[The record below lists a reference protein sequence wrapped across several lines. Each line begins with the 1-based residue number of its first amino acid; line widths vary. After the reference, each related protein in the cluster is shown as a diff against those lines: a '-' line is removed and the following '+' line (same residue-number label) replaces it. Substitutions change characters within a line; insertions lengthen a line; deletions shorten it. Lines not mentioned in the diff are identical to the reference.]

1 MRTIL
6 FPILAAALALAGCGE
21 PVRDD
26 HFANDVEPGAAPPD
40 AVKTGAAPV
49 RIGEYGPSFD
59 ACATIGT
66 TRHVEAGGALPV
78 RAAPF
83 ETGAQIGTIRPG
95 GRFFVCSR
103 SLDQKWFGIVY
114 DEASGPAP
122 SCGVSDPVTV
132 RRAYDGPCRS
142 GWVAT
147 PFVKLIAGLEQTPKA
162 TESPPADAAQPP
174 AAAGN

>member
-1 MRTIL
+1 MRRIL
-6 FPILAAALALAGCGE
+6 LPVLLSSLSLAACGE

-26 HFANDVEPGAAPPD
+26 HFANDVELGEAPPD
-40 AVKTGAAPV
+40 AVKTGSAPV
-49 RIGEYGPSFD
+49 RIGEYGANFD

-66 TRHVEAGGALPV
+66 TRHVEAGGSLPV

-83 ETGAQIGTIRPG
+83 ETGEQTGSIRPG
-95 GRFFVCSR
+95 TRFFVCSR

-114 DEASGPAP
+114 DEASGPALG
-122 SCGVSDPVTV
+122 CGVSDPVTA

-147 PFVKLIAGLEQTPKA
+147 PFVKLIAGLEQAPKA
-162 TESPPADAAQPP
+162 AESSPDEAVR
-174 AAAGN
+174 

>member
-1 MRTIL
+1 MRSIL
-6 FPILAAALALAGCGE
+6 LATFALALSLAGCGE

-26 HFANDVEPGAAPPD
+26 HFANDVVQGEAAPD
-40 AVKTGAAPV
+40 AVKTAAAPV
-49 RIGEYGPSFD
+49 RIGEYGANFD

-66 TRHVEAGGALPV
+66 TRHVEAGGSLPV

-83 ETGAQIGTIRPG
+83 ETGAQTGTIRPG
-95 GRFFVCSR
+95 ARFFVCSR

-122 SCGVSDPVTV
+122 ACGVSDPVTV

-147 PFVKLIAGLEQTPKA
+147 PFVKLVAGLEQAPRA
-162 TESPPADAAQPP
+162 AESPPVGAAPEP
-174 AAAGN
+174 AQKAY

>member
-1 MRTIL
+1 MRL
-6 FPILAAALALAGCGE
+6 LFFPIVLSLLAAGCGE

-40 AVKTGAAPV
+40 AVKTGAAAV
-49 RIGEYGPSFD
+49 RIGEYGASFD

-66 TRHVEAGGALPV
+66 TRHVEPGGALPV

-83 ETGAQIGTIRPG
+83 ETGAQTGTIQPG
-95 GRFFVCSR
+95 ARFFVCSR

-114 DEASGPAP
+114 DEASGPAQ
-122 SCGVSDPVTV
+122 SCGVSDPVTA
-132 RRAYDGPCRS
+132 RRIYDGPCRS

-147 PFVKLIAGLEQTPKA
+147 PFVKLVAGLEQAPKA
-162 TESPPADAAQPP
+162 AESPPVEAAPEP
-174 AAAGN
+174 AQKSN

>member
-1 MRTIL
+1 MRRIL
-6 FPILAAALALAGCGE
+6 LPLLASTLLVAGCGE

-26 HFANDVEPGAAPPD
+26 HFANDVEPGEAAPD
-40 AVKTGAAPV
+40 AVKTGAASV

-66 TRHVEAGGALPV
+66 TRHVEAGGSLPV

-83 ETGAQIGTIRPG
+83 ETGAQTGSIGPG
-95 GRFFVCSR
+95 ARFFVCSR

-122 SCGVSDPVTV
+122 ACGVSDPVTA
-132 RRAYDGPCRS
+132 RRAYDGPCKS

-147 PFVKLIAGLEQTPKA
+147 PFVKLIAGVEQAPKA
-162 TESPPADAAQPP
+162 AESPPVEAAPQPGQGAD
-174 AAAGN
+174 